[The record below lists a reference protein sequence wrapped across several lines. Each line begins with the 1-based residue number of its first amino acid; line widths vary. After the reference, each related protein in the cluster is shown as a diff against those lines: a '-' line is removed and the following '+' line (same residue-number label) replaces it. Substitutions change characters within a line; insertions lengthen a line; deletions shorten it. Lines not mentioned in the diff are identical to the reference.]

1 MVMSKRLV
9 FLIFALKL
17 GFGFGQTLTF
27 TLSNPQVVNGGADFQ
42 FEVQLHASASGSFH
56 IRGQVYLNY
65 NTAAFGSSIASG
77 VTVTRLNLLNET
89 AEVFGSTVNKY
100 AIVNTVNNASSILAI
115 TWEGVFMAAPPSA
128 LAHTEVP
135 TSPADLLRIR
145 IPIVNS
151 AVLAGISFN
160 EGLMNGEQF
169 KIVGANDNDPYG
181 NPNNYNN
188 NGFALQPL
196 PLRLV
201 SFTAEVAGEDIR
213 LAWQSEAEVNFSG
226 FEVERSETGAQF
238 FVLGWVKS
246 LGLQGRNQY
255 EFIDR
260 SALPGRRSFY
270 RLKMTDLDGS
280 FDYSPVRSA
289 MIPHSRAAPVL
300 FPNPTASNLMADLS
314 AFAPGQSLQVE
325 VFDLSGKKLHAFS
338 LRNPGGAAT
347 PLWTADRFPKGIYL
361 VRLAAENGDVFVER
375 VVVE

>member
-1 MVMSKRLV
+1 MSKRLV

-42 FEVQLHASASGSFH
+42 FDVQMHASASGSFH

-77 VTVTRLNLLNET
+77 VTVTPLTLLNEQ
-89 AEVFGSTVNKY
+89 FSGSNKY
-100 AIVNTVNNASSILAI
+100 NIINIVDNTSSRLAI
-115 TWEGVFMAAPPSA
+115 TWEGAFLAFAPQS
-128 LAHTEVP
+128 LFHTEVP
-135 TSPADLLRIR
+135 SSPADLLRIR
-145 IPIVNS
+145 IPIVNP
-151 AVLAGISFN
+151 AALAGISFQ
-160 EGLMNGEQF
+160 ESLMNGEQF
-169 KIVGANDNDPYG
+169 KIIGASTNQLYG

-226 FEVERSETGAQF
+226 FGVERSETGAGF
-238 FVLGWVKS
+238 SPIGWVKD
-246 LGLQGRNQY
+246 LGRPGLNQY
-255 EFIDR
+255 DFLDK
-260 SALPGRRSFY
+260 SVLAGKRSFY

-300 FPNPTASNLMADLS
+300 FPNPTASHLMADLS
-314 AFAPGQSLQVE
+314 AFAPGQPFQVE

-347 PLWTADRFPKGIYL
+347 PLWAADRFPKGIYL

>member
-1 MVMSKRLV
+1 MCKKWILLVLV
-9 FLIFALKL
+9 FKL
-17 GFGFGQTLTF
+17 GVGFGQTLTF
-27 TLSNPQVVNGGADFQ
+27 TLANPQVVNGGADFE
-42 FEVQLHASASGSFH
+42 FEVQMHASAAGSYH

-77 VTVTRLNLLNET
+77 VTVTRLNLLNEQFT
-89 AEVFGSTVNKY
+89 GADKY
-100 AIVNTVNNASSILAI
+100 NILNIVDNTSSRLAI
-115 TWEGVFMAAPPSA
+115 TWEGAFLAFAPNAVF
-128 LAHTEVP
+128 HTEVP
-135 TSPADLLRIR
+135 TSPTDLMRIR

-151 AVLAGISFN
+151 AALAGISFN

-169 KIVGANDNDPYG
+169 KIVAANDNDPYG

-201 SFTAEVAGEDIR
+201 SFTAEEAGEDIR

-226 FEVERSETGAQF
+226 FEVERSETGAGF
-238 FVLGWVKS
+238 SPIGWMKGLGRP
-246 LGLQGRNQY
+246 GLNQY
-255 EFIDR
+255 DFLDKSVLAGKR
-260 SALPGRRSFY
+260 YFY

-280 FDYSPVRSA
+280 FEYSPVRSA
-289 MIPHSRAAPVL
+289 MLPHSRAAPVL
-300 FPNPTASNLMADLS
+300 FPNPTASLLMADLS
-314 AFAPGQSLQVE
+314 AFAPGQSVQVE

-338 LRNPGGAAT
+338 LRNPDGAAT

-361 VRLAAENGDVFVER
+361 VRLATENGEVFVER